1 MNPMLRTCA
10 LLTLTST
17 MLALVACQKTEDA
30 SAAPVNAASAAA
42 ASTARSVSSAD
53 DSTTLRIVDAS
64 GTALVVLKPHDME
77 VRFGNGDKARTLHAQ
92 SQDDG
97 KRKYARQG
105 EGVVMEV
112 KPGDDGFKLR
122 SRDAHLLWKLK
133 LKDSSIK
140 ISDNEENARAIT
152 LKINGNRIEVA
163 DNGKALGEVNFDGDK
178 SRARVTDAA
187 DKTVATVQAKK
198 NSAAFGLLLATRIP
212 EAERAV
218 LALELL
224 ARDL

>member
-1 MNPMLRTCA
+1 MNPMLRTYA

-17 MLALVACQKTEDA
+17 MLALAACQKTEDVPI
-30 SAAPVNAASAAA
+30 APASAAA
-42 ASTARSVSSAD
+42 ASTASSTGTAD
-53 DSTTLRIVDAS
+53 DATTLRIVGAS
-64 GTALVVLKPHDME
+64 GTTLVTLKPRDME
-77 VRFGNGDKARTLHAQ
+77 VRFGNGDQAKTLHAQ
-92 SQDDG
+92 LQNDG

-105 EGVVMEV
+105 EGMVMEV

-122 SRDAHLLWKLK
+122 SADSHLLWKLK
-133 LKDSSIK
+133 LKDNGIK
-140 ISDNEENARAIT
+140 ISDNEENAKAIT
-152 LKINGNRIEVA
+152 LKIKGNRIEVA

-178 SRARVTDAA
+178 SRALVTDTA

-224 ARDL
+224 AREL